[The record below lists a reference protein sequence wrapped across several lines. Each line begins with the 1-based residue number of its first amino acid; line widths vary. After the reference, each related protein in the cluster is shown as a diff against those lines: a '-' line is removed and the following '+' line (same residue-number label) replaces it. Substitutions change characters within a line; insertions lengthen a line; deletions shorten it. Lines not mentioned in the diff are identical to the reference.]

1 MWRTWEK
8 IRLRPSF
15 CSPKFRNNLAAESAP
30 PWSGKSSE
38 VFRASPWRFWG
49 SLWKIWVVS
58 MWNMCKNGG
67 IREYSCKDPQGS
79 LIQLLAVG
87 QSQNPPTLGIPESV
101 GQTLLE
107 LWQVWER
114 VHSLGS
120 CSSAQHPRGEGFFPI
135 FRQESAPV
143 AELRQT
149 DPGSV
154 LPGIH
159 ISLPCISMASSDSS
173 LPCHPSMAQQ
183 ILKFPEDCGNARHS
197 SSSASHPSH
206 PPAALEF
213 HEKQGRFPAGQQEGL
228 WQGAA
233 PWSGGEGCTGMESGS
248 SPTWNNGIFSLGAVG
263 AELDLNEAF
272 LGQAEKCPGSAGNS
286 LI

>member
-15 CSPKFRNNLAAESAP
+15 CSPKFRNDLAAESAP

-79 LIQLLAVG
+79 LIQLLAMG

-114 VHSLGS
+114 ARSLGS
-120 CSSAQHPRGEGFFPI
+120 CS
-135 FRQESAPV
+135 V
-143 AELRQT
+143 
-149 DPGSV
+149 
-154 LPGIH
+154 
-159 ISLPCISMASSDSS
+159 
-173 LPCHPSMAQQ
+173 PSTLGGRDFSQY
-183 ILKFPEDCGNARHS
+183 LDGNQ
-197 SSSASHPSH
+197 
-206 PPAALEF
+206 L
-213 HEKQGRFPAGQQEGL
+213 Q
-228 WQGAA
+228 WQ
-233 PWSGGEGCTGMESGS
+233 
-248 SPTWNNGIFSLGAVG
+248 N
-263 AELDLNEAF
+263 
-272 LGQAEKCPGSAGNS
+272 
-286 LI
+286 